1 MRGKGDQ
8 THAFPLLLP
17 GSAISSQQALRTVLA
32 GIKAQQELGSEISG
46 HCYIQL
52 FIWFQ
57 KARHVLYLDLDV

>member
-1 MRGKGDQ
+1 MRGEGDQ
-8 THAFPLLLP
+8 TRAFPLLLP
-17 GSAISSQQALRTVLA
+17 GSAISSQQAFGTVSA
-32 GIKAQQELGSEISG
+32 GIKAQQEPRSEISG